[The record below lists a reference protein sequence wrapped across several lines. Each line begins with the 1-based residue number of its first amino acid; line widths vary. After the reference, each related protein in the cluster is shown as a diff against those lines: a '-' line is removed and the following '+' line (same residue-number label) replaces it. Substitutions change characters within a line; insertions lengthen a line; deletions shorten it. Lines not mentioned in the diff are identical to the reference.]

1 MLMIY
6 LSAVITAVILRHQER
21 VHQAE
26 LPSLYQQL
34 GRSIPLRKPKL
45 PMLESWLNVVLG
57 LFLAFGYGTLFL
69 WSNFS
74 RLRDFPNDPRF
85 APQSFEWEFT
95 SIILATGIALL
106 ILGIQSVIQNRR
118 YSRIVRPEEK

>member
-6 LSAVITAVILRHQER
+6 LSAVITALLLRRQER

-34 GRSIPLRKPKL
+34 GRSVPLRKPKL
-45 PMLESWLNVVLG
+45 PLLESWLNVVLG

-69 WSNFS
+69 WTNFS
-74 RLRDFPNDPRF
+74 RLRDFPQDPRL

-95 SIILATGIALL
+95 SVILAAGITLL

-118 YSRIVRPEEK
+118 YSQIVGPEEK